1 MSNWGN
7 QNEKSKLAFYLE
19 AIFAFLMLAVL
30 VLVVV
35 GAIGVN
41 IYCFIVYG
49 DTPVTELPSWVAWLM
64 FRG

>member
-35 GAIGVN
+35 GAIAVN